1 MTINLDKSEIETIL
15 TALKDSG
22 LEYTDNIILY
32 KKLSDILDNVSV
44 NDIKK

>member
-1 MTINLDKSEIETIL
+1 MLVELSKEDITQLM

-32 KKLSDILDNVSV
+32 EKLSDIIDNTSV
-44 NDIKK
+44 NEFKT